1 MMHDLHIPITTLHQ
15 YPVSTQESYLLEPDK
30 WKNLLDLDV
39 IERTFLGENKQY
51 WSQVAKANIQ
61 AIAQARQA
69 LASGKL
75 LWDEQEEPLV
85 PSQIEYKTRLENQ
98 IIKSKVCFK
107 EANKRR
113 KTGFGIFSNV
123 CKETLPLRVFYLKL
137 WAFISNTEDNV
148 LFKNN
153 IAGRALNPVRKGYF
167 YEEYEEDGF
176 GVDNHAFIKR
186 IVANINFIELHSYE
200 FIKLKHLTEKLGK
213 DLALFANGKYKT
225 PTFANDIN

>member
-51 WSQVAKANIQ
+51 WSQVAKANIR
-61 AIAQARQA
+61 AVAQARQA

-85 PSQIEYKTRLENQ
+85 PSQIEYKTSLENQ
-98 IIKSKVCFK
+98 IIKSKICFK

-113 KTGFGIFSNV
+113 KKGFGIFSNV

-153 IAGRALNPVRKGYF
+153 IAGRALNPIRKGYF

-200 FIKLKHLTEKLGK
+200 FIKLKHLSEKLGK
-213 DLALFANGKYKT
+213 DLALFAKGKYKT

>member
-85 PSQIEYKTRLENQ
+85 N
-98 IIKSKVCFK
+98 
-107 EANKRR
+107 
-113 KTGFGIFSNV
+113 
-123 CKETLPLRVFYLKL
+123 
-137 WAFISNTEDNV
+137 
-148 LFKNN
+148 
-153 IAGRALNPVRKGYF
+153 
-167 YEEYEEDGF
+167 
-176 GVDNHAFIKR
+176 
-186 IVANINFIELHSYE
+186 SYY
-200 FIKLKHLTEKLGK
+200 I
-213 DLALFANGKYKT
+213 
-225 PTFANDIN
+225 